1 MAVTGTR
8 RTRHRPRGSIVA
20 VVDVGTTKV
29 VCFIARVEDGDELRI
44 IGVGHQSSQGL
55 KAGTIVDMQ
64 AATLAIGQA
73 VNAAEQMCGET
84 IHEVLVSLS
93 ASHIESHGVTI
104 EVTIAGHQVG
114 DLDLRRA
121 LVHARGVER
130 PGETEL
136 LHAIPTGFSIDG
148 NRGIEDPRGM
158 FGQALGV
165 QLHAVTAN
173 VGAVKNLTT
182 CFADTHLKVDACCVA
197 PYASGLSVLVDDEKE
212 LGATII
218 DMGGGTT
225 EIGVFMDGVL
235 VHSDCVQVGGAHVT
249 SDVAR
254 GLTTPLA
261 HAERIKTLHGSCIAT
276 STDDRDVIDV
286 PQVGEHGDSE
296 PVHANH
302 MPRSLLV
309 GIIQPRL
316 EETFELVRQRL
327 EASGFYQVAG
337 RRVVLTGGA
346 SQLGGVRELA
356 QLVLD
361 KQVRIGKPKR
371 LLGQPESVCGSAF
384 STAVGLLSFAQ
395 LPVEDLSGLTSGPQ
409 SMPGLFGR
417 VGAWLKENL

>member
-1 MAVTGTR
+1 MAITGSR
-8 RTRHRPRGSIVA
+8 RIRHRPRGSIVA
-20 VVDVGTTKV
+20 VVDLGSTKI
-29 VCFIARVEDGDELRI
+29 VCFIARVEEGDELRI
-44 IGVGHQSSQGL
+44 IGVGHQSSLGL
-55 KAGTIVDMQ
+55 KSGTIVDMS
-64 AATLAIGQA
+64 AATIAIGNA

-84 IHEVLVSLS
+84 IREILVNLS

-104 EVTIAGHQVG
+104 EVTTAGHQVG

-121 LVHARGVER
+121 LLHARGVER
-130 PGETEL
+130 AGETEL
-136 LHAIPTGFSIDG
+136 LHAIPTGYAIDG

-158 FGQALGV
+158 YGQALGV

-173 VGAVKNLTT
+173 VSAVKNLTT
-182 CFADTHLKVDACCVA
+182 CISSTHLSVEACCA
-197 PYASGLSVLVDDEKE
+197 SPYASGLSVLVDDEKE

-225 EIGVFMDGVL
+225 EIGVFLDGVL
-235 VHSDCVQVGGAHVT
+235 VHADCVPVGGAHVT

-286 PQVGEHGDSE
+286 PQVGEFGQDE
-296 PVHANH
+296 PIQANH
-302 MPRSLLV
+302 LPRSLLV

-316 EETFELVRQRL
+316 EETFELVRQHL
-327 EASGFYQVAG
+327 EASGFYKVAG

-371 LLGQPESVCGSAF
+371 LLGQPEAVCGAAF
-384 STAVGLLSFAQ
+384 ATAVGLLAFAQ
-395 LPVEDLSGLTSGPQ
+395 HPVEDLSGLTSGPQ
-409 SMPGLFGR
+409 AAGGLFGR
-417 VGAWLKENL
+417 VGAWLRENL

>member
-1 MAVTGTR
+1 MAINGAR
-8 RTRHRPRGSIVA
+8 RVRHRPRGSIVA

-29 VCFIARVEDGDELRI
+29 VCFLARVEDADELRI
-44 IGVGHQSSQGL
+44 IGVGHQSSLGL
-55 KAGTIVDMQ
+55 KGGTIVDMK
-64 AATLAIGQA
+64 AATMAIGRA
-73 VNAAEQMCGET
+73 VNAAEEMCGEQ
-84 IHEVLVSLS
+84 IQDVLVSLS
-93 ASHIESHGVTI
+93 SSHIESHGVTI

-136 LHAIPTGFSIDG
+136 LHAIPTGYSIDG
-148 NRGIEDPRGM
+148 RRGIEDPRTM

-173 VGAVKNLTT
+173 IGAIKNLTT
-182 CFADTHLKVDACCVA
+182 CIADTHLTVDTCCVS

-235 VHSDCVQVGGAHVT
+235 VHADCVRIGGAHVT

-254 GLTTPLA
+254 GLTTPVA

-286 PQVGEHGDSE
+286 PQVGEHGDNE

-302 MPRSLLV
+302 LPRSLLV

-371 LLGQPESVCGSAF
+371 LLGQPEAVSGSSFA
-384 STAVGLLSFAQ
+384 TAVGLLTFAQ
-395 LPVEDLSGLTSGPQ
+395 LPVEDLSGLTMGPQ
-409 SMPGLFGR
+409 SVPGLFGR
-417 VGAWLKENL
+417 FGAWLRQNL

>member
-1 MAVTGTR
+1 MAITGSR
-8 RTRHRPRGSIVA
+8 RIRHRPRGSIVA
-20 VVDVGTTKV
+20 IVDIGTTKV

-44 IGVGHQSSQGL
+44 IGVGHQSSLGL
-55 KAGTIVDMQ
+55 KSGTIVDMA
-64 AATLAIGQA
+64 AATMAIGQA
-73 VNAAEQMCGET
+73 VNTAEQMCGET
-84 IHEVLVSLS
+84 INEVLVSLS
-93 ASHIESHGVTI
+93 ASHIESHGITI

-114 DLDLRRA
+114 DLDLRRS

-130 PGETEL
+130 QGETEL
-136 LHAIPTGFSIDG
+136 LHAIPTGYAIDG

-173 VGAVKNLTT
+173 IGAVKNLTT
-182 CFADTHLKVDACCVA
+182 CIAETHLKLEACCVA
-197 PYASGLSVLVDDEKE
+197 PYASGMSVLVDDEKE

-225 EIGVFMDGVL
+225 EIGVFIDGVL
-235 VHSDCVQVGGAHVT
+235 VHADCIPVGGAHVT

-261 HAERIKTLHGSCIAT
+261 HAERIKTLHGSCIAS

-286 PQVGEHGDSE
+286 PQVGEFGGDE
-296 PVHANH
+296 PVQANH
-302 MPRSLLV
+302 LPRSLLV

-371 LLGQPESVCGSAF
+371 LMGQPESACGAAF
-384 STAVGLLSFAQ
+384 STAVGLLMFAQ
-395 LPVEDLSGLTSGPQ
+395 HPVEDLSGLTIGPQ
-409 SMPGLFGR
+409 MAPGLFGR
-417 VGAWLKENL
+417 VGAWIRENL